1 MDCIEIHRMG
11 GVRIP
16 SDYWPAIGNLLVGVR
31 NLAGRYDVFRENWL
45 ISAKD
50 EKRWLKLASS
60 IKWHQVK
67 EK

>member
-16 SDYWPAIGNLLVGVR
+16 SDYWSAIGNVQVGII

-45 ISAKD
+45 ISAKPED
-50 EKRWLKLASS
+50 RWLKLASLLT
-60 IKWHQVK
+60 
-67 EK
+67 